1 VRRFGGGRA
10 SCHSA
15 RSLLIRTTCFVVM
28 VNGRWSAFT
37 QLSSNQWPLQELHNI
52 ASYSPIHAHIHT
64 PTAESAPQGDSQL
77 VWSSQGEASRS
88 GTPRHSEEPGIELA
102 TFRLPA
108 SLYLLSH
115 RLSSSHRHNR
125 LLISVVARGNT
136 VPHWV
141 VHNQGSSSVV
151 AEPLETAQSMCR
163 KQKLQRGGA

>member
-1 VRRFGGGRA
+1 M
-10 SCHSA
+10 
-15 RSLLIRTTCFVVM
+15 L
-28 VNGRWSAFT
+28 VNGKRTAFI
-37 QLSSNQWPLQELHNI
+37 QRFSNQRPLKALYNT
-52 ASYSPIHAHIHT
+52 ASHSPIHAHIHT